1 MLHRITGR
9 ATKCGPSTISA
20 IAGVPTH
27 QAAAVIRR
35 LYNHRAVNGV
45 ATDELA
51 AALVELGFPPN
62 YALRHPRYPNG
73 RWKESEA
80 EFDRL
85 FANVPF
91 DVRSVS
97 LGAFLDVAPSGSWA
111 IAAARHWIAYADGFV
126 ADSGFPASRNAG
138 PPFAIPIPGLPAAA
152 SSKRSASPPRP
163 HRFQHQGNRNAPLPP
178 PDLCRDP
185 AYTRKTT

>member
-9 ATKCGPSTISA
+9 AKKCGPSTISA
-20 IAGVPTH
+20 IAGIPTH
-27 QAAAVIRR
+27 EAAAIIRR
-35 LYNHRAVNGV
+35 LYDHRAVKGV
-45 ATDELA
+45 ATDELT
-51 AALVELGFPPN
+51 AALADLGLPPN

-126 ADSGFPASRNAG
+126 ADSGYWLSREPQRWAAIHLSHPRVAG
-138 PPFAIPIPGLPAAA
+138 RRIIEAI
-152 SSKRSASPPRP
+152 
-163 HRFQHQGNRNAPLPP
+163 RFTVPS
-178 PDLCRDP
+178 
-185 AYTRKTT
+185 

>member
-9 ATKCGPSTISA
+9 AKKCGPSTISA

-27 QAAAVIRR
+27 EAAAVIRR
-35 LYNHRAVNGV
+35 LYNRPAVNGV

-51 AALVELGFPPN
+51 ATLVELGLPPN

-85 FANVPF
+85 FAHVPF

-97 LGAFLDVAPSGSWA
+97 LGTFLDVAPSGSWA

-126 ADSGFPASRNAG
+126 ADSGYWLSRKPQRWTAIRHSHPRVAG
-138 PPFAIPIPGLPAAA
+138 RRIIQAIRFVRALPAEA
-152 SSKRSASPPRP
+152 PTP
-163 HRFQHQGNRNAPLPP
+163 HSMAVTELQS
-178 PDLCRDP
+178 
-185 AYTRKTT
+185 